1 VRWLT
6 LLLSL
11 QQALWIDVPFV
22 KQDEKGCGSASIW
35 MVMEYWRPGTT
46 PKVEDIQLQLY
57 SRQVEGIVA
66 RDMARYFETHGYH
79 VFTFRGEWADL
90 EQHVAKGRPLIV
102 CLEPNA
108 RGAPLHYVV
117 VAGVDPIQNLVLV
130 NDPAQR
136 KLRSISRTE
145 FERGWR
151 ATENWALLAV
161 PEVDLASTA
170 FRDEKLSEARKH
182 LTSALRANPSDS
194 GTNEFLATV
203 YFLQNNTEAALKYWN
218 RAGKPVIENIRIDP
232 PLRTDPVLLDLA
244 FAFSRGSFLSLDDFQ
259 TSQARLN
266 ALRVFSRYQMELS
279 SASGERFDVTLRAAE
294 RDGTNLL
301 SWFRGLPFA
310 TINPEFSNIRGKAI
324 NVESL
329 LRWDSN
335 KRRASISVSAP
346 LKSNPKWGVGMNI
359 DARRENWADAGG
371 DFEMRKMQALAEIR
385 STPSGRWVWTSG
397 AAISSRSFSKA
408 LPGGVTLKYSGSI
421 TRSLLRDSARRLNVD
436 SVVAV
441 EAGKLCAANRLRF
454 AKATSR
460 VSFRWH
466 EITSDLRLGR
476 AIGQIPFDERFIL
489 GLDRD
494 SDLWLRGHSAVL
506 QGRKNAA
513 NAAQSY
519 AVTNSDFQKT
529 IHNTGLYR
537 ISAGPFLDTGKTSST
552 PQWLF
557 DAGIELRFSILGAFT
572 MNLSYGTS
580 LRDRRHAF
588 FINAPR

>member
-1 VRWLT
+1 
-6 LLLSL
+6 
-11 QQALWIDVPFV
+11 
-22 KQDEKGCGSASIW
+22 
-35 MVMEYWRPGTT
+35 M
-46 PKVEDIQLQLY
+46 
-57 SRQVEGIVA
+57 
-66 RDMARYFETHGYH
+66 
-79 VFTFRGEWADL
+79 
-90 EQHVAKGRPLIV
+90 

-108 RGAPLHYVV
+108 RGSPLHYVV

-136 KLRSISRTE
+136 KLLSISRTE

-170 FRDEKLSEARKH
+170 FRDEKLSEAREH

-232 PLRTDPVLLDLA
+232 PLRTDPVLLDRAL
-244 FAFSRGSFLSLDDFQ
+244 AFSRGSFLSLEDFQ

-279 SASGERFDVTLRAAE
+279 SAGGERFDVTLRAAE
-294 RDGTNLL
+294 RAGMNLV

-346 LKSNPKWGVGMNI
+346 LKSNPKWGVGINI

-371 DFEMRKMQALAEIR
+371 DFEMRFRNEKNA
-385 STPSGRWVWTSG
+385 SVGRDPLD
-397 AAISSRSFSKA
+397 AQR
-408 LPGGVTLKYSGSI
+408 PM
-421 TRSLLRDSARRLNVD
+421 
-436 SVVAV
+436 
-441 EAGKLCAANRLRF
+441 
-454 AKATSR
+454 
-460 VSFRWH
+460 
-466 EITSDLRLGR
+466 
-476 AIGQIPFDERFIL
+476 
-489 GLDRD
+489 GLDEWGRD
-494 SDLWLRGHSAVL
+494 LQPVIFKSASRWCGTEIFRFDHPESAARFCPAAERGF
-506 QGRKNAA
+506 GRRRRGW
-513 NAAQSY
+513 
-519 AVTNSDFQKT
+519 KT
-529 IHNTGLYR
+529 LCCK
-537 ISAGPFLDTGKTSST
+537 SPPFREGHKSC
-552 PQWLF
+552 
-557 DAGIELRFSILGAFT
+557 
-572 MNLSYGTS
+572 
-580 LRDRRHAF
+580 
-588 FINAPR
+588 FIPLARNNV